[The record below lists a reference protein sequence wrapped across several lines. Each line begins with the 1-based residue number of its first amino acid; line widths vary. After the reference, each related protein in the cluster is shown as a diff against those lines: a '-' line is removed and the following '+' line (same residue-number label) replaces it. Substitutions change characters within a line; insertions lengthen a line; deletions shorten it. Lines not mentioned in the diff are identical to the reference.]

1 LPGQADPVYPPG
13 QFSPWNRASTR
24 AAWLGADGSGG
35 TQGEEAEPGYSAL
48 AISDPSAD
56 ATTTQTWEAIDDGLL
71 SDGWAPPRTE
81 RDWGSHTGETGP
93 VRQRSADA
101 QPPAAGQP
109 ASPARESRMGGRGAR
124 AARAAQAGPAPAAP
138 AQAGPGPAKPEPAK
152 PGPAEAE
159 PAESIF
165 SQAAED
171 RARPPDA
178 WGARNAGGGRRSRA
192 GAADRAAQTSR
203 PPGKSGGTSKK
214 HGAAKLGARHHVMMA
229 ALLLVPV
236 LVVIMVAAGYVYF
249 SHKPA
254 PAAAGHPSAPRH
266 AAALASPTPTLGPW
280 KHIESRAQDPTP
292 LNLSELFPAQFSNS
306 GNAGVLTIDKA
317 SSNCSHEVF
326 GSKLASAVKK
336 ADCTQVLRASYL
348 STDHK
353 IMSTVGVLN
362 LTDVAA
368 AERAGKVSGASEFI
382 KQLPAAHGPTKNL
395 SKGTGIEEAEFKGHY
410 LILIWTEFANLKPP
424 HGKAQRTKLEAF
436 STDLIAGTANLSLT
450 NRMVTGKP

>member
-1 LPGQADPVYPPG
+1 VYPPG
-13 QFSPWNRASTR
+13 QFSPWNRSSTR
-24 AAWLGADGSGG
+24 AAWLGADQSGG

-48 AISDPSAD
+48 AVSDPSAD

-101 QPPAAGQP
+101 RPPGAGQP
-109 ASPARESRMGGRGAR
+109 ASPAREGRTGGRGAR
-124 AARAAQAGPAPAAP
+124 AAQPTQAGPAQPAP
-138 AQAGPGPAKPEPAK
+138 ATAGPGPAKPGSAK

-159 PAESIF
+159 PTDSIF

-171 RARPPDA
+171 GARPPDS
-178 WGARNAGGGRRSRA
+178 WGAGEPGGRRSRA
-192 GAADRAAQTSR
+192 GASDRAATSR
-203 PPGKSGGTSKK
+203 RPGKSGGASKRR
-214 HGAAKLGARHHVMMA
+214 GATKLSARHHVMMA

-254 PAAAGHPSAPRH
+254 PSAAGHSSAPHH

-292 LNLSELFPAQFSNS
+292 LNLSELFPPQFSNS
-306 GNAGVLTIDKA
+306 GNAGALTIDKA
-317 SSNCSHEVF
+317 SSNCSREVF
-326 GSKLASAVKK
+326 GSKLAAAVKK

-368 AERAGKVSGASEFI
+368 AKDAGKVSGASEFI

-395 SKGTGIEEAEFKGHY
+395 SKGTGIEEAEYKGHY

-436 STDLIAGTANLSLT
+436 SADLIAGTANVSLT
-450 NRMVTGKP
+450 NRMVTGRP

>member
-1 LPGQADPVYPPG
+1 MYPPG
-13 QFSPWNRASTR
+13 QFSAWNRSSTR
-24 AAWLGADGSGG
+24 AAWLGADRSGG
-35 TQGEEAEPGYSAL
+35 AQGEEAEPGYSAL
-48 AISDPSAD
+48 AVSDPSAD

-71 SDGWAPPRTE
+71 SDRWAPPRTE

-101 QPPAAGQP
+101 RPPGAGQP
-109 ASPARESRMGGRGAR
+109 SSPAREGRPGGR
-124 AARAAQAGPAPAAP
+124 AARAAKPTKAGPAQPAP
-138 AQAGPGPAKPEPAK
+138 ATAEPGPAKPGPVKPGSAK

-159 PAESIF
+159 PTESIF

-171 RARPPDA
+171 RARPPDN
-178 WGARNAGGGRRSRA
+178 WGAGEAGGGRRSHA
-192 GAADRAAQTSR
+192 GASDRTATSR
-203 PPGKSGGTSKK
+203 RPGKSGGAGKK
-214 HGAAKLGARHHVMMA
+214 HGATKLSARHHVMMA

-254 PAAAGHPSAPRH
+254 PAAAGHSAAPHH

-292 LNLSELFPAQFSNS
+292 LNLSELFPPQFSNS
-306 GNAGVLTIDKA
+306 GNAGALTIDKA
-317 SSNCSHEVF
+317 SSNCSREVF
-326 GSKLASAVKK
+326 GSKLAAAVKK

-368 AERAGKVSGASEFI
+368 AKDAGKVSGASEFI

-395 SKGTGIEEAEFKGHY
+395 SKGTGIEEAEYKGHY

-436 STDLIAGTANLSLT
+436 SADLIAGTANISLT
-450 NRMVTGKP
+450 NRMVTGRP